1 VDTALKRNPGY
12 PTHMGETREQ
22 RISQFLEENDV
33 VVLDMREGS
42 WLRRRGS
49 SLEPGG
55 TTGARLFTRDE
66 EPREFEEHDDLSF
79 LLQRTP
85 AFDRAAFDYA
95 T

>member
-22 RISQFLEENDV
+22 RISQFLEE
-33 VVLDMREGS
+33 
-42 WLRRRGS
+42 
-49 SLEPGG
+49 
-55 TTGARLFTRDE
+55 
-66 EPREFEEHDDLSF
+66 HDDLSF